1 MNDLEKKL
9 LKCQEW
15 VVRFDGKIKQ
25 SEKLIDSAEYH
36 RKLNLL
42 IKSSD

>member
-1 MNDLEKKL
+1 MNDPEKGF

-25 SEKLIDSAEYH
+25 SEKLIDSQEYH
-36 RKLNLL
+36 KRLKLLL
-42 IKSSD
+42 KTQE